1 MPTTKID
8 TPLISSKSGS
18 ENFSEPFFLIKYLYN
33 TEINMT
39 DTTLPENTPP
49 SLTINDI
56 GFLVQIIE
64 TVAQR
69 GAFRADEL
77 TSVGAVYDRVKA
89 FIVANTQQPVPT
101 EQTTEQTTEEPNQ

>member
-1 MPTTKID
+1 
-8 TPLISSKSGS
+8 
-18 ENFSEPFFLIKYLYN
+18 
-33 TEINMT
+33 MT
-39 DTTLPENTPP
+39 DTTTAETTPP

-77 TSVGAVYDRVKA
+77 SSVGAVYDRVKA
-89 FIVANTQQPVPT
+89 FITANTPQPT
-101 EQTTEQTTEEPNQ
+101 ADQTTEEVNQ

>member
-1 MPTTKID
+1 
-8 TPLISSKSGS
+8 
-18 ENFSEPFFLIKYLYN
+18 
-33 TEINMT
+33 MT
-39 DTTLPENTPP
+39 DTTTAETTPP

-77 TSVGAVYDRVKA
+77 SSVGAVYDRVKA
-89 FIVANTQQPVPT
+89 FITANTPQPTADQPT
-101 EQTTEQTTEEPNQ
+101 EEVNQ